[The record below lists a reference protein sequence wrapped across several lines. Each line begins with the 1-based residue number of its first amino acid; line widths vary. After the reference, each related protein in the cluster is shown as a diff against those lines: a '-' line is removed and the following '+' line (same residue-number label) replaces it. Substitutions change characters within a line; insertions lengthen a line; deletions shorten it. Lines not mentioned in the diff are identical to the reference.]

1 MRQAGFSSS
10 VDRLRMR
17 EMSVFKRTFWGKS
30 PARSHS
36 RETLAA
42 MPTDHPAKFQQL
54 KNNELWKIRTKQ
66 KSDLLRLPQ

>member
-1 MRQAGFSSS
+1 M
-10 VDRLRMR
+10 
-17 EMSVFKRTFWGKS
+17 
-30 PARSHS
+30 
-36 RETLAA
+36 LAA